1 MTDSSLLDLPDCA
14 PARMV
19 NEFAYCP
26 RLAYLEWVQGDFEDN
41 ADTADGRYKHRVV
54 DRDGGRLPTADET
67 EGDAGRIHARSVW
80 LSAPE
85 EFITAR
91 MDLIEGEGDAAALTV
106 TPVDY
111 KRGAAPDLPERAWE
125 TDRVQLCAQGLVLR
139 ANGYRCA
146 GGVLYYIE
154 SKTRVPVA
162 FDDALIARTR
172 ELVQGLR
179 AMAASG
185 QIPPPLV
192 DSPKCVRC
200 SLAPICLPDE
210 VNRLA
215 SGQAD
220 SEADDDGVRRLMPA
234 RDDALPLYV
243 QEQGARVTKSGEVF
257 EAWLKDRKLGESR
270 IFETSQIALFGN
282 VQITTQALGE
292 ALERGIPVVFFSMG
306 GWFRGVAQG
315 MMHKNAEL
323 RLAQART
330 ALDPALSLTLA
341 ASCVA
346 AKIRNCRTLIMRNHP
361 APPDEVVNGLQR
373 LARDAALV
381 KSAESLLG
389 VEALA
394 AKLYFSAFDGMLKVA
409 GRTPRHA
416 PGEAGASSP
425 PARADAHHDGALGAG
440 EWAFDFNG
448 RNRRPPRDPVN
459 ALLSYTYTLLA
470 KEFTVT
476 ALAVGLDPFIGFYH
490 RPRYGRPSLALDLME
505 EFRPLVADSVVI
517 SVINTGVVT
526 PADFVRR
533 GPAASLT
540 PEGRKKFLRAY
551 EARLDT
557 LITHPI
563 FGYRISYRRVLEVQ
577 VRLLGRVL
585 TGELAE
591 YPAFTTR

>member
-26 RLAYLEWVQGDFEDN
+26 RLAYLEWVQGDFEGN
-41 ADTADGRYKHRVV
+41 
-54 DRDGGRLPTADET
+54 
-67 EGDAGRIHARSVW
+67 AGRIHARSVW

-215 SGQAD
+215 S
-220 SEADDDGVRRLMPA
+220 
-234 RDDALPLYV
+234 
-243 QEQGARVTKSGEVF
+243 
-257 EAWLKDRKLGESR
+257 
-270 IFETSQIALFGN
+270 
-282 VQITTQALGE
+282 
-292 ALERGIPVVFFSMG
+292 
-306 GWFRGVAQG
+306 
-315 MMHKNAEL
+315 
-323 RLAQART
+323 
-330 ALDPALSLTLA
+330 
-341 ASCVA
+341 
-346 AKIRNCRTLIMRNHP
+346 
-361 APPDEVVNGLQR
+361 
-373 LARDAALV
+373 
-381 KSAESLLG
+381 
-389 VEALA
+389 
-394 AKLYFSAFDGMLKVA
+394 
-409 GRTPRHA
+409 
-416 PGEAGASSP
+416 
-425 PARADAHHDGALGAG
+425 
-440 EWAFDFNG
+440 
-448 RNRRPPRDPVN
+448 
-459 ALLSYTYTLLA
+459 
-470 KEFTVT
+470 
-476 ALAVGLDPFIGFYH
+476 
-490 RPRYGRPSLALDLME
+490 
-505 EFRPLVADSVVI
+505 
-517 SVINTGVVT
+517 
-526 PADFVRR
+526 
-533 GPAASLT
+533 
-540 PEGRKKFLRAY
+540 
-551 EARLDT
+551 
-557 LITHPI
+557 
-563 FGYRISYRRVLEVQ
+563 
-577 VRLLGRVL
+577 
-585 TGELAE
+585 
-591 YPAFTTR
+591 